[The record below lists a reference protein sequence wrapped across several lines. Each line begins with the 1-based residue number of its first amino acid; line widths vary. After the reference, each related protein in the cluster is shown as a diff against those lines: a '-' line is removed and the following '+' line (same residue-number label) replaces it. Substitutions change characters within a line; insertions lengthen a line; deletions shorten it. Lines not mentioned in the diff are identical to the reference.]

1 MIDKND
7 YAYRISAAGRI
18 NIIGEHIDYCGG
30 KVFPAAISLCNTI
43 YIRPNGTNFINIR
56 WTTLSDVVNVDINN
70 LEKYKDL
77 KYAKYQVGCA
87 ILWKQAG
94 HKLMGCDMLY
104 DCSVP
109 FGSGLSSS
117 AAIEVSTLAAFA
129 TLVGEELDKVEIA
142 KIAQKA
148 EHIYA
153 GVNCGIM
160 DQYASACGVKNQAL
174 LLDCKTLECKYV
186 PLELGEYSLVILDCK
201 KPHNL
206 VESRYNERR
215 AETDTALNILK
226 KVVDISCLAELT
238 SESLEKHKNLLT
250 DIVYKRVKHVV
261 DECKR
266 VEMAQ
271 EAMKEKNIIA
281 LGKLLTESHL
291 SLKNLYEVTGK
302 ELDEFAFLAQQH
314 EACIGSR
321 MIGGGFG
328 GCTISIVKSDKVLEF
343 KDYVLVNYKNEIGYN
358 AEYYETNISDGIVV
372 ERLRF

>member
-30 KVFPAAISLCNTI
+30 KVLPAAISLCNTI
-43 YIRPNGTNFINIR
+43 YIRHNGTNFINIR

-226 KVVDISCLAELT
+226 NVVDISCLAELT

-302 ELDEFAFLAQQH
+302 ELDELAFLAQQH

-343 KDYVLVNYKNEIGYN
+343 KDYVLMNYKNEIGYN

>member
-1 MIDKND
+1 ML
-7 YAYRISAAGRI
+7 
-18 NIIGEHIDYCGG
+18 
-30 KVFPAAISLCNTI
+30 PAAISLCNTI

-186 PLELGEYSLVILDCK
+186 PLDLGEYSLVILDCK

-226 KVVDISCLAELT
+226 NVVDISCLAELT

-302 ELDEFAFLAQQH
+302 ELDELAFLAQQH

>member
-226 KVVDISCLAELT
+226 NVVDISCLAELT

-302 ELDEFAFLAQQH
+302 ELDELAFLAQQH

-343 KDYVLVNYKNEIGYN
+343 KDYVLLNYKNEIGYN